1 MKNFI
6 DTTDLA
12 IWLALIAGQVALCL
26 CIFKKNVIRR
36 LPWFS
41 AYVFAFTIKNVLLF
55 ALAFLA
61 SYTAYYNAFHVS
73 THVVSALA
81 FLTLVEFG
89 RRVLPGLNLP
99 HNKKAFAWFITA
111 LAGIAIFTIQ
121 WPLRYVEKRFD
132 VAAYLAVAASFIF
145 IAVYSRYLGL
155 HWARLLRGL
164 SFTLGLLYLVDGV
177 AKALIGHYPMAVAV
191 HVRLVSEIA
200 GVLAVVAWII
210 VILLPWGVR
219 EITEEELLKLEQLI
233 DHMEADFIAAVH
245 KAKFITGGDK

>member
-12 IWLALIAGQVALCL
+12 IWLALIAGQVVLCL
-26 CIFKKNVIRR
+26 CIFKKDAVRK

-61 SYTAYYNAFHVS
+61 SYTVYYNAFHVS

-89 RRVLPGLNLP
+89 RWVLPGLNLP
-99 HNKKAFAWFITA
+99 HNKKAFAWFLTA

-121 WPLRYVEKRFD
+121 WPLRYVEKRID
-132 VAAYLAVAASFIF
+132 VAAYLVVAASFIF

-155 HWARLLRGL
+155 HWARVVRGL

-177 AKALIGHYPMAVAV
+177 AKASIDHYPMAVAV
-191 HVRLVSEIA
+191 QVRLVSEIA
-200 GVLAVVAWII
+200 GVLAVAAWII
-210 VILLPWGVR
+210 VILSPWGVR
-219 EITEEELLKLEQLI
+219 EMTEGELLKLGQLVG
-233 DHMEADFIAAVH
+233 HMEADFIAAVRN
-245 KAKFITGGDK
+245 AKFMTGGDK

>member
-12 IWLALIAGQVALCL
+12 IWLSLIVGQGVLCL
-26 CIFKKNVIRR
+26 CIFKKNVVRR

-41 AYVFAFTIKNVLLF
+41 AYAFAFTIKNVLLF

-99 HNKKAFAWFITA
+99 HNKKAFAWLLIALTGIT
-111 LAGIAIFTIQ
+111 IFAIQ
-121 WPLRYVEKRFD
+121 WPLRYVEKRVD
-132 VAAYLAVAASFIF
+132 VAAYLVVAASFIF
-145 IAVYSRYLGL
+145 IAAYSRYLRL
-155 HWARLLRGL
+155 HWVRLLRGL
-164 SFTLGLLYLVDGV
+164 SFTLGFLYLVDGV
-177 AKALIGHYPMAVAV
+177 AKALIGHYPMAIAV
-191 HVRLVSEIA
+191 RVRLLSEIA
-200 GVLAVVAWII
+200 GVMAVVAWII
-210 VILLPWGVR
+210 VILSPWGER
-219 EITEEELLKLEQLI
+219 QITEEELLKLEQLV
-233 DHMEADFIAAVH
+233 DHMEADFIAAVR
-245 KAKFITGGDK
+245 KPKFITGGDK

>member
-12 IWLALIAGQVALCL
+12 IWLALIAGQVVLCL
-26 CIFKKNVIRR
+26 CIFKKDAVRK

-61 SYTAYYNAFHVS
+61 SYTVYYNAFHVS

-89 RRVLPGLNLP
+89 RWVLPGLNLP
-99 HNKKAFAWFITA
+99 HNKKAFAWFLTA

-121 WPLRYVEKRFD
+121 WPLRYVEKRID
-132 VAAYLAVAASFIF
+132 VAAYLVVAASFIF

-155 HWARLLRGL
+155 HWARVVRGL

-177 AKALIGHYPMAVAV
+177 AKAFIDHYPMAVAV
-191 HVRLVSEIA
+191 RVRLVSEIA
-200 GVLAVVAWII
+200 GVLAVAAWII
-210 VILLPWGVR
+210 VILSPWGVR
-219 EITEEELLKLEQLI
+219 EMTEGELLKLGQLV
-233 DHMEADFIAAVH
+233 DHMEADFIAAVRN
-245 KAKFITGGDK
+245 AKFMTGGDK